1 MRFVPQ
7 SDNDVIQF
15 VPADPPDARMS
26 RARRHRLNYRALL
39 RDLAKL
45 GALALVAALVVA
57 SWLISNRPRGDG
69 RGTPAAENPQP
80 PLAGESQAVLTPKEP
95 PGLMGHLPAVGAA
108 SVPKPVGAV
117 EPPADLYVATTGS
130 DANSGGITAPLRTLQ
145 RAADVVKTGQT
156 VRVRAGKYV
165 GVNFYRQP
173 AGPAGNPIRFVA
185 DPGVIVNSSAK
196 VGPNSDSGINLEPGR
211 GGIAIS
217 GFHVVNDDGSMERA
231 CIRVASNSDVQ
242 ILYNTCERAGTWGI
256 IVGLSEDVLIEGNIC
271 AESAGEHGLY
281 VGRASKRVT
290 VRRNIIRDNARDG
303 FHLNGGADGP
313 IEALLAEG
321 NVIFGNQLSGIDADG
336 VRNSV
341 FRNNLV
347 YGNVKHAIS
356 FYNNDTRTPCAN
368 NLLVNNTLV
377 SARMFAVQMKPGS
390 TGQRLYN
397 NILLST
403 VRSNYGSIGVSGV
416 PTGLISDHNVVVD
429 RFSTN
434 LAESH
439 VGRVQ
444 WTAATGQD
452 AHSIVASADQLFADA
467 SNGDYRLKATA
478 PAVDAGVLG
487 SGPLKVPTD
496 DVLGNPRPRGKGIDI
511 GAFEQGP

>member
-1 MRFVPQ
+1 M
-7 SDNDVIQF
+7 
-15 VPADPPDARMS
+15 
-26 RARRHRLNYRALL
+26 NYRVLR
-39 RDLAKL
+39 RDLARL
-45 GALALVAALVVA
+45 GVLALVAAVAFA
-57 SWLISNRPRGDG
+57 SWIIWTHRRASEVGASAADG
-69 RGTPAAENPQP
+69 PGPQLVSESPEIPATQEQTKLAVRFPAA
-80 PLAGESQAVLTPKEP
+80 
-95 PGLMGHLPAVGAA
+95 GADSITNKNA
-108 SVPKPVGAV
+108 A

-130 DANSGGITAPLRTLQ
+130 DANSGSITAPFRTLQ
-145 RAADVVKTGQT
+145 HAADVVKTGQT

-173 AGPAGNPIRFVA
+173 TGPVGQPIRFLA
-185 DPGVIVNSSAK
+185 DSGVIVNSSATA
-196 VGPNSDSGINLEPGR
+196 GPNADSGINLEPGR
-211 GGIAIS
+211 GGIVIS
-217 GFHVVNDDGSMERA
+217 GFHVVNDDRSMERA
-231 CIRVASNSDVQ
+231 CIRVAANSGVQ
-242 ILYNTCERAGTWGI
+242 IVRNTCERAGTWGI
-256 IVGLSEDVLIEGNIC
+256 IVGLCEDVLIEGNVC

-281 VGRASKRVT
+281 VGRGSKRVT
-290 VRRNIIRDNARDG
+290 VRHNIIRDNARDG

-313 IEALLAEG
+313 IESLVAEG

-347 YGNVKHAIS
+347 YGNVKHAVS
-356 FYNNDTRTPCAN
+356 FYNNDTQTPCAN

-377 SARMFAVQMKPGS
+377 SDRMFAVQMKPGN

-416 PTGLISDHNVVVD
+416 PAGLISDHNVVVD

-439 VGRVQ
+439 VGRLQ
-444 WTAATGQD
+444 WTVTTGQD
-452 AHSIVASADQLFADA
+452 AHSIVGSAEQLFTDA
-467 SNGDYRLKATA
+467 LNGDYRLKAAA
-478 PAVDAGVLG
+478 PAIDAGVLG
-487 SGPLKVPTD
+487 SASLKVPTD

-511 GAFEQGP
+511 GAYEQGP